1 MSVRHLMKTVAA
13 SAGATVCA
21 AVFMLGIGSG
31 VAGASSSTS
40 SDGNTTLSTIGTITP
55 GTPYSSGQAIT
66 VTVAANS
73 TMSATNLHNSGLP
86 GCNSATDCSGNY
98 YVEMCT
104 DPGGLQTNLPTTAAG
119 CEATTLNAFSAR
131 NLDGSGTLA
140 GTRAFTIYDLPDTNL
155 GPPTMTGTCDLAP
168 NQCVLG
174 IFAANPGSQNG
185 FAYPHLFSAPFQ
197 TTAGDGLDAGNNP
210 GDGTPEVPLA
220 IGLPLAAMA
229 VIGGLTIRHRRRQ
242 QRAA

>member
-1 MSVRHLMKTVAA
+1 MPVRHSVRRSPRLPAPRLRRRVHL
-13 SAGATVCA
+13 GRPGEATPPPSKCRRKHP
-21 AVFMLGIGSG
+21 LTTIGS
-31 VAGASSSTS
+31 VTA
-40 SDGNTTLSTIGTITP
+40 
-55 GTPYSSGQAIT
+55 GTPYSSGQQVT

-73 TMSATNLHNSGLP
+73 TMSAANLHTAGLP

-98 YVEMCT
+98 YVEKCT
-104 DPGGLQTNLPTTAAG
+104 DPGGDAAQLPTTSAG

-155 GPPTMTGTCDLAP
+155 GPPTMTGTCDVSP
-168 NQCVLG
+168 DQCVLG

-185 FAYPHLFSAPFQ
+185 FAYPHLFSAPSNVG
-197 TTAGDGLDAGNNP
+197 TGDGLDQGDDP